1 MMIRKLFPL
10 IFLIVISCSNK
21 IISLKSDC
29 DFPESNLVP
38 GGHITVISKNY
49 LENFQGIQ
57 CLNINKTFTLVYPI
71 PLELK
76 NQRINVSK
84 SVFTIQEKKFRES
97 RITIED
103 QNFIKISPESRKR
116 IREEQVILNSKYAVN
131 SDQINLDWPMIQPVS
146 GYITSRFGLRRFI
159 NGLSRNRHLGLD
171 IANNEGTKII
181 APLNGR
187 VIFKGNLFYKGN
199 NIILDHG
206 NGFLSSYSHLNEV
219 FVEEKEY
226 LEKGQ
231 LMGTV
236 GSSGRVTGPHLH
248 FEVFIGGKRVDPE
261 GLIYQLQSLDY

>member
-1 MMIRKLFPL
+1 MIRKLLPI

-21 IISLKSDC
+21 IISIKNDC
-29 DFPESNLVP
+29 NFPKSNLVP
-38 GGHITVISKNY
+38 GGHITVTSNDY
-49 LENFQGIQ
+49 QENFQGIQ
-57 CLNINKTFTLVYPI
+57 CFNSDKTFTLVYPV

-76 NQRINVSK
+76 NQRIFVSDR
-84 SVFTIQEKKFRES
+84 VFVIQEKKFRES

-131 SDQINLDWPMIQPVS
+131 SDQINLNWPMIQPVS
-146 GYITSRFGLRRFI
+146 GYISSRFGLRRFI
-159 NGLSRNRHLGLD
+159 NGSPRNRHLGLD
-171 IANNEGTKII
+171 IANSEGTKII

-187 VIFKGNLFYKGN
+187 VIFIGNLFYKGN

-206 NGFLSSYSHLNEV
+206 NGFLSSYSHLNEI
-219 FVEEKEY
+219 FVNENEY

-231 LMGTV
+231 LIGTV

-248 FEVFIGGKRVDPE
+248 FEIFIKGRRIDPE
-261 GLIYQLQSLDY
+261 GLINELQSLDY

>member
-1 MMIRKLFPL
+1 MIRKLLPI
-10 IFLIVISCSNK
+10 IFLISISCSNK
-21 IISLKSDC
+21 IISLKNDC
-29 DFPESNLVP
+29 NFPESNLVP
-38 GGHITVISKNY
+38 GGHIKVISNDY
-49 LENFQGIQ
+49 QENFQGIQ
-57 CLNINKTFTLVYPI
+57 CFNSDKTFTLVYPI

-76 NQRINVSK
+76 KQRIYVSD

-116 IREEQVILNSKYAVN
+116 IKEEQVILNSKYAVN
-131 SDQINLDWPMIQPVS
+131 SDQINLNWPMIQPVS
-146 GYITSRFGLRRFI
+146 GYISSRFGLRRFI
-159 NGLSRNRHLGLD
+159 NGSPRNRHLGLD

-187 VIFKGNLFYKGN
+187 VIFVGNLFYKGN

-206 NGFLSSYSHLNEV
+206 NGFLSSYSHLNEI
-219 FVEEKEY
+219 FVNENEY

-231 LMGTV
+231 LIGTV

-248 FEVFIGGKRVDPE
+248 FEIFIKGRRIDPE
-261 GLIYQLQSLDY
+261 GLISELQSLDY

>member
-1 MMIRKLFPL
+1 MIRKIFPI
-10 IFLIVISCSNK
+10 IFLIIISCTNK
-21 IISLKSDC
+21 IISLENDC

-38 GGHITVISKNY
+38 GGHIKFISNDY
-49 LENFQGIQ
+49 QESFQGIQ
-57 CLNINKTFTLVYPI
+57 CLNKDKTVTLIYPI
-71 PLELK
+71 PLELED
-76 NQRINVSK
+76 QRISI
-84 SVFTIQEKKFRES
+84 SDDVFIIQEKKFRES
-97 RITIED
+97 RIVIED
-103 QNFIKISPESRKR
+103 QNFIKLSPESRKR
-116 IREEQVILNSKYAVN
+116 IREEQVILNSLYAVN
-131 SDQINLDWPMIQPVS
+131 SDQMNLNWPMVQPVS

-159 NGLSRNRHLGLD
+159 NGSPRNRHLGLD
-171 IANNEGTKII
+171 IANKEGTKII

-206 NGFLSSYSHLNEV
+206 NGFLSSYSHLNEI

-248 FEVFIGGKRVDPE
+248 FEIFIGGKRIDPE
-261 GLIYQLQSLDY
+261 GLINELQSLDY